1 MADAQPARHLRV
13 VDADKP
19 QPVAWFYRDDK
30 GELHEG
36 DTEVQKL
43 RDKLATAESDRAK
56 WSSKFHELKRD
67 KEAEALDNPLWP
79 VAVRVFQAWTK
90 ATAEVRREAG
100 EKRAATLREDADF
113 NAERFFLVER
123 FLKSKK
129 YGPEYCLR
137 AVAGI
142 AYDHFPTRRRNGSV
156 KRYDEWE
163 RVFKNAKEIEER
175 FAAAPRD
182 WREREPFALALDQ
195 VKLLGA

>member
-1 MADAQPARHLRV
+1 MSAPQPARHLRAV
-13 VDADKP
+13 EDELK
-19 QPVAWFYRDDK
+19 PVAWLWIDQN
-30 GELHEG
+30 GEQHEG
-36 DTEVQKL
+36 TAEVQKL
-43 RDKLATAESDRAK
+43 KDKLATETSDRAK
-56 WSSKFHELKRD
+56 WSSKYHDLKRD
-67 KEAEALDNPLWP
+67 KEQEALDSPLWP

-123 FLKSKK
+123 FLKNKK

-182 WREREPFALALDQ
+182 WREREPFAQALDSI
-195 VKLLGA
+195 KLLTA